1 MDTRRGVAFAIAA
14 FTAWGLLS
22 PGNEILLRQVTPL
35 WLQASRALLATV
47 LLLVWWGPERLRG
60 GWNVLRQGNMF
71 RALLLG
77 TFLSFGLFV
86 FAQTRIPAAYTTLG
100 FYTAPLWTAILA
112 RPLLGER
119 VGWSFG
125 PAVGLLL
132 LGGWMALTG
141 AGDVPPPD
149 LFGMALA
156 IGSGAAW
163 GAYAVL
169 LRRDAEDIG
178 WRELLVASMV
188 LGVIGFTAA
197 ALLFEPL
204 PDITAWTDTTWTW
217 TVIQAVIP
225 TVLALG
231 LFQRALR
238 LAPAGTVNILVAFE
252 LAATVFFVW
261 LLLDFTFGPAEL
273 AGVALCLV
281 AVSGYLW
288 LRARDRRAGRL

>member
-14 FTAWGLLS
+14 FCAWGLLS

-35 WLQASRALLATV
+35 WLQSVRALLATV

-60 GWNVLRQGNMF
+60 GWNLLRQGNMF

-119 VGWSFG
+119 VGWAFG
-125 PAVGLLL
+125 PAVALLL

-149 LFGMALA
+149 LFGMTLA

-169 LRRDAEDIG
+169 LRRDAGDVG

-204 PDITAWTDTTWTW
+204 PDLSAWNDTTWTW

-261 LLLDFTFGPAEL
+261 WLLDFTFGPVEL